1 MAEGK
6 RFALISD
13 IHGNYKALEAFFAYI
28 EKKKVDGIICLG
40 DYVTDSPYPQRT
52 LAMLYDMQEKY
63 PCEMV
68 RGNREEY
75 LIDNFYSPKGW
86 KPSSANGALYYTA
99 QHVTEEDIRFFES
112 LPSVKKLT
120 FSGCPPTLLC
130 HGTPSDIRGNV
141 MENPA
146 LKEEALRR
154 LEEEYLFGGHD
165 HHQELCS
172 MFGKT
177 YVNPGSLGFAIDGRG
192 RHAQFAMLE
201 TRETDGKTSYQA
213 ELVSIPYD
221 VDSFLKDFTE
231 AGLDECG
238 MVLNR
243 GIKKTLTTGINYFYM
258 AVCEAVRISG
268 KPTMEIPEA
277 VWNRA
282 AERLG
287 I

>member
-1 MAEGK
+1 MAEG
-6 RFALISD
+6 RRLALISD
-13 IHGNYKALEAFFAYI
+13 IHGNYKALEAFLAYI
-28 EKKKVDGIICLG
+28 ETKKVDGIICLG

-52 LAMLYDMQEKY
+52 LSMLYDMQKKY

-75 LIDNFYSPKGW
+75 LIDNFYKPKGW
-86 KPSSANGALYYTA
+86 KPSSASGALYYTA
-99 QHVTEEDIRFFES
+99 QHVTEQDIRFFES
-112 LPSVKKLT
+112 LPAVKKLD
-120 FSGCPPTLLC
+120 FPDCPKTLLC
-130 HGTPSDIRGNV
+130 HGTPTDIRGNV

-146 LKEEALRR
+146 LKEEALRE
-154 LEEEYLFGGHD
+154 LDEDYLFGGHD
-165 HHQELCS
+165 HHQELDS
-172 MFGKT
+172 MLGKT
-177 YVNPGSLGFAIDGRG
+177 YLNPGSLGFAIDGRG

-201 TRETDGKTSYQA
+201 TKREGEKISYQA

-221 VDSFLKDFTE
+221 VGSFLEDFTE
-231 AGLDECG
+231 AGLDEYG

-258 AVCEAVRISG
+258 AVREAVRIAK
-268 KPTMEIPEA
+268 KPAMEIPEA
-277 VWNRA
+277 VWNQV

>member
-1 MAEGK
+1 MADG
-6 RFALISD
+6 RRLALIGD

-28 EKKKVDGIICLG
+28 EKKEVDGIICLG

-52 LAMLYDMQEKY
+52 LSMLYEMQKKY

-75 LIDNFYSPKGW
+75 LIDNFHNPKGW
-86 KPSSANGALYYTA
+86 KPSSASGALYYTA
-99 QHVTEEDIRFFES
+99 QHVTEEDIRYFES
-112 LPSVKKLT
+112 LPSVKKLS
-120 FSGCPPTLLC
+120 FCDCPPTLLC
-130 HGTPSDIRGNV
+130 HGTPSDTRGNV

-146 LKEEALRR
+146 LKEEALRE
-154 LEEEYLFGGHD
+154 LEEDYLFGGHD
-165 HHQELCS
+165 HHQELDS

-177 YVNPGSLGFAIDGRG
+177 YLNPGSLGFAIDGRG

-201 TRETDGKTSYQA
+201 TKETGGKISYQS

-277 VWNRA
+277 VWQQA
-282 AERLG
+282 AERVG

>member
-1 MAEGK
+1 MAEG
-6 RFALISD
+6 RRLALIGD

-28 EKKKVDGIICLG
+28 EKKEVDGIICLG

-52 LAMLYDMQEKY
+52 LSMLYEMQKKY

-75 LIDNFYSPKGW
+75 LIDNFHNPKGW
-86 KPSSANGALYYTA
+86 KPSSASGALYYTA
-99 QHVTEEDIRFFES
+99 QHVTEEDIRYFES
-112 LPSVKKLT
+112 LPSVKKLS
-120 FSGCPPTLLC
+120 FPGCPPTLFC
-130 HGTPSDIRGNV
+130 HGTPADIRGNV

-146 LKEEALRR
+146 LKEEALRE
-154 LEEEYLFGGHD
+154 LEEDYLFGGHD
-165 HHQELCS
+165 HHQELDS

-177 YVNPGSLGFAIDGRG
+177 YLNPGSLGFAIDGRG

-201 TRETDGKTSYQA
+201 TREAGGKISYQS

-243 GIKKTLTTGINYFYM
+243 GIKKTLTTGVNYFYM

-268 KPTMEIPEA
+268 KPTMEISEA
-277 VWNRA
+277 VWQQA
-282 AERLG
+282 AERVG